1 MASFHFHL
9 GCMRSSEQEFIFFN
23 KLSYKTTSNVLLSLE
38 TFLNLSHKVDI
49 DGHHMVNDMFDHA
62 IILARVNHQ
71 PPADQEGWMVVG
83 QETVFHWSVP
93 F

>member
-1 MASFHFHL
+1 MASFPFHL
-9 GCMRSSEQEFIFFN
+9 RGMRSCEQEIFFFN

-62 IILARVNHQ
+62 IILASVNHQ
-71 PPADQEGWMVVG
+71 PPADQEGWMIVG